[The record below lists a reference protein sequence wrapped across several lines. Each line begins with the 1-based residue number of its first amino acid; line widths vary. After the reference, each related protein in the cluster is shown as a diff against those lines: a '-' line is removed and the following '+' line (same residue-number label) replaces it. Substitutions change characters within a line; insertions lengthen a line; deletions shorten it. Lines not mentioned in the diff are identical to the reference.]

1 MVRVEA
7 VSYTHLDVYKRQSDS
22 YSARLTRRH
31 NDSNVLCLGGE
42 LLGKWSVLSIV
53 ETWLTTE
60 YDGGHHQP
68 SLDLIACLL
77 YTSSA
82 SGVPSCLCR

>member
-1 MVRVEA
+1 MPPI
-7 VSYTHLDVYKRQSDS
+7 SDS

-60 YDGGHHQP
+60 YDGGHHQS
-68 SLDLIACLL
+68 SLDLIADLESVNMTGERWCPD
-77 YTSSA
+77 SA
-82 SGVPSCLCR
+82 PYPPFDWDPSQSL